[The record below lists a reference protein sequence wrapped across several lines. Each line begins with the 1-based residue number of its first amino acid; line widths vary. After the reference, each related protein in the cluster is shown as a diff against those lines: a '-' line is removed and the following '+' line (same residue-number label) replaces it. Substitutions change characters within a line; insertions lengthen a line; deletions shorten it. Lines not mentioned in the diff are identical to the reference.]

1 MNRKALIK
9 ISLFSLV
16 ITLLLSLGSLLF
28 LNRFASI
35 QGSRFRDDFLTFYA
49 SSLERRIQNLTLEQI
64 RESKDILQKEGD
76 FPPTPHF
83 RSPPPDFR
91 PGERPH
97 GPPPRGFMPPPPQ
110 PRTDMWIVFTN
121 GLILNNSP
129 EANWDLNWTELPKPK
144 EVNRLVTQEDFL
156 RLQSSVSVIKLN
168 YPQDIYLVVRETKR
182 AFLGPLFL
190 TQAILTA
197 TMIIIALA
205 IALAFMF
212 FYLHRKSQEARSVL
226 RRLEQGDLKARFEIR
241 RFDEF
246 GELMLDFN
254 RMAEEI
260 ETLVGRI
267 HSTEKKR
274 KELLQELGHDLRTPL
289 TGLKTNFETLQV
301 HHERLSAKDKTE
313 MFTSLSGE
321 ITYLQDLIEKLMAI
335 ASLDEPHYKASTE
348 EVDLVEILSQ
358 EVQMRQSAHGN
369 NLTWTLQNNLHTN
382 RPAKVLGDGHLLL
395 RLLRNGLDNASRYA
409 NSTVKVNVTVESQS
423 VRIYISDDGP
433 GLEQNAI
440 ESFGKRRE
448 FQGRRITKNGHF
460 SLGLGAVIMSAI
472 AQLHNGAIGIL
483 NVYEGAERKGAM
495 LVIELPLAP

>member
-9 ISLFSLV
+9 ISLFSLA

-64 RESKDILQKEGD
+64 RESKNILQKEGG
-76 FPPTPHF
+76 FPPPPHF
-83 RSPPPDFR
+83 RPPPPNFR

-110 PRTDMWIVFTN
+110 QRADMWIVFTN

-129 EANWDLNWTELPKPK
+129 DANWDLNWAELPKPK

-205 IALAFMF
+205 ISLAFMF

-321 ITYLQDLIEKLMAI
+321 ITYLQDLIEKLMTI
-335 ASLDEPHYKASTE
+335 ASLDEPHYKTSTE

-358 EVQMRQSAHGN
+358 EVQMRQNAHGN
-369 NLTWTLQNNLHTN
+369 NLTWTLQNNLHKN

-409 NSTVKVNVTVESQS
+409 NSAVKVNVTVESQS

-460 SLGLGAVIMSAI
+460 SLGLGAVIMNAI

-495 LVIELPLAP
+495 LVIELPLVP